1 MKGLGPLAG
10 KEGEATLTGLS
21 PLSYFDLAEAVVQRE
36 DASPQEAEE
45 SVRALSRMLRDDP
58 SNETALLYRAKL
70 LVRLNR
76 SPEALADLDEL
87 LSINP
92 HHAEAQTEVAA
103 LRAKLASP

>member
-1 MKGLGPLAG
+1 MKGLGPLAD

-21 PLSYFDLAEAVVQRE
+21 PLSYFDLAEAVVERE
-36 DASPQEAEE
+36 DFVSEEAEE
-45 SVRALSRMLRDDP
+45 AIRTLSRMLRDDP

-70 LVRLNR
+70 LVRVNR

-92 HHAEAQTEVAA
+92 HHPAAQTEVAT
-103 LRAKLASP
+103 LRAKLAR